1 VSNSTLG
8 WTDREGRLW
17 LDTGYT
23 KDGEVVIELLNG
35 AARGTLGWVE
45 AQFGPMEKLGGVM
58 R

>member
-1 VSNSTLG
+1 MSDPIPG

-35 AARGTLGWVE
+35 AARGTLGWVDS
-45 AQFGPMEKLGGVM
+45 QFGPMEKLGGVT

>member
-1 VSNSTLG
+1 MSDPIPG

-35 AARGTLGWVE
+35 AARGTLGWVT
-45 AQFGPMEKLGGVM
+45 AQFGPMERLGV
-58 R
+58 